1 MTCMRSVLRA
11 ARHGTAFAA
20 LLASI
25 TAADPIGARAEV
37 RVQQGRTSL
46 RIEVSQSQVA
56 EALLALGQV
65 ADVRHS
71 TAVPLDR
78 VIDGTYSG
86 SLEQILA
93 RLLDGYSYW
102 IKKRGSSVEVIVVGT
117 RGQSPVV
124 GLRADPNPGQRTV
137 AANAYPPNAIPARS
151 LAAQWRD
158 VRRLRRIHRPRRAD
172 TARPSV
178 FFCALSCGGMLDLV
192 VSRSPLL
199 AYGM

>member
-11 ARHGTAFAA
+11 ALHGTAFAT

-25 TAADPIGARAEV
+25 TAAETIAARAEV
-37 RVQQGRTSL
+37 RVQQDQTSL
-46 RIEVSQSQVA
+46 RIEISQSQVA
-56 EALLALGQV
+56 EALFALCQV
-65 ADVRHS
+65 ANVRHS

-102 IKKRGSSVEVIVVGT
+102 IKRRGSSTEVIVVGT

-124 GLRADPNPGQRTV
+124 GMRADPHPGQRPV
-137 AANAYPPNAIPARS
+137 AANAHPPNAIPARS

-158 VRRLRRIHRPRRAD
+158 VGR
-172 TARPSV
+172 
-178 FFCALSCGGMLDLV
+178 
-192 VSRSPLL
+192 
-199 AYGM
+199 